1 MITCPKCNKELTD
14 DAMFCDECGASLT
27 EEATEEIVV
36 EEVAEEIEEPV
47 ASEEPQVESIS
58 KVSSLVKGIKLPKLP
73 FALDKKLV
81 KSGAIAVAAVL
92 VVVLLLST
100 ILGSA
105 GKQNYTFYIKDS
117 EVFYTSISK
126 IKPWQVTDNLVDGDG
141 VDNSDLRYLALY
153 YSYLFQVSED
163 GKTVFFVDKIGDSD
177 GFSLY
182 YRAINKAKKEAVKI
196 SGEVES
202 YQLNEKSNI
211 VTYKKNDNLYQYD
224 MKESEKVAND
234 VTSYYVSDDGKMM
247 VYLDDEDR
255 AYFKK
260 AGKDK
265 EKIDSDV
272 EYIEHVTEDR
282 QTVYYIKDDNLY
294 MKSYGK
300 DKEKIASDV
309 YNVIKVYESGE
320 MYYLKDASEEVS
332 LLDYVT
338 DDKKDEDAAMKEPE
352 YPKRADYD
360 SADEY
365 DKAYDE
371 YREARQEY
379 WDKEDRDELR
389 EDLKEEELDLD
400 CYELFY
406 FNGKKSESV
415 AKNVDNYDVE
425 VAADKPVVA
434 YAAYGEG
441 DVEKVKLSEIDYI
454 WEVEDLVEDA
464 MEEGKAW
471 SVAVKTKTSAIS
483 EEDADYFNI
492 SNDGKELYFL
502 ADISDENG
510 HGDLYRAKVSGSKV
524 KKAEKYDTDVYA
536 ESYAVSYIGDD
547 ITYYKDVDDDGETGI
562 LYIGKKKVSED
573 VKVNSDRY
581 YEDQE
586 VVMFM
591 TDYDEDDNC
600 GVLNQY
606 NGSKSVK
613 IADDVYSYHITAKG
627 DIIYLSDYSTEKY
640 RGDLYLY
647 KKNKPKKIDEDVVA
661 IIPV

>member
-1 MITCPKCNKELTD
+1 MITCPKCNKELAD
-14 DAMFCDECGASLT
+14 DARFCDECGASLEATAEETMETTT
-27 EEATEEIVV
+27 EE
-36 EEVAEEIEEPV
+36 
-47 ASEEPQVESIS
+47 QVETAQEV
-58 KVSSLVKGIKLPKLP
+58 KEPAKGIKIPKLP
-73 FALDKKLV
+73 FNIDQKMLKL
-81 KSGAIAVAAVL
+81 GAIAVAAIL

-224 MKESEKVAND
+224 MKESEKIAND

-260 AGKDK
+260 TGKDK

-272 EYIEHVTEDR
+272 EYIEHVSEECD
-282 QTVYYIKDDNLY
+282 TVYYIKDDNLY

-300 DKEKIASDV
+300 EKEKIASDV

-371 YREARQEY
+371 YREARQKY

-389 EDLKEEELDLD
+389 EELKEEELDLD

-425 VAADKPVVA
+425 YAADKAVIA
-434 YAAYGEG
+434 YASYGEG
-441 DVEKVKLSEIDYI
+441 DIDKVKLSEIDYI

-471 SVAVKTKTSAIS
+471 SVAVKTKTSAVS
-483 EEDADYFNI
+483 QEDADYFTVAD
-492 SNDGKELYFL
+492 DGTELYFL

-510 HGDLYRAKVSGSKV
+510 HGDLYKAKVSGSKV
-524 KKAEKYDTDVYA
+524 KKAEKFDTDVYA
-536 ESYAVSYIGDD
+536 ESYAVSYTDDD
-547 ITYYKDVDDDGETGI
+547 ITYYKDVDDDGETGT
-562 LYIGKKKVSED
+562 LYIGKKKVSDD

-581 YEDQE
+581 YAEQE
-586 VVMFM
+586 IVLFL
-591 TDYDEDDNC
+591 TDYDDDNNC
-600 GVLNQY
+600 GILNQF

-613 IADDVYSYHITAKG
+613 IADDVYSYHVTAKG
-627 DIIYLSDYSTEKY
+627 DIVYLSDYSTEKY